1 MTIVNIQSNEQEKK
15 EAEQTYKIGQYYLL
29 RDENECV
36 LECCVLAQ
44 VDSGAIALVG
54 LQSGNRWSEPVHVGS
69 GVSDNISEEDF
80 TQCLGYS
87 YNVTTT
93 LIKSVAISY
102 EL

>member
-1 MTIVNIQSNEQEKK
+1 MTIVNIQSNEQEKN
-15 EAEQTYKIGQYYLL
+15 EEVMYKIGQYYLL

-54 LQSGNRWSEPVHVGS
+54 LQSGNRWSAPVHVSS
-69 GVSDNISEEDF
+69 GAADNISEEDF
-80 TQCLGYS
+80 TQCLGYG
-87 YNVTTT
+87 VTAT